1 MDSTAWLK
9 IETARQKIDRLP
21 SVIEV
26 LLGTGAVELPKKDA
40 PLVPVV
46 PGRDAAVLSIKLHPK
61 KPGLA
66 TREGQIRLLHD
77 LGNIELQAMELAVR
91 TLIEFPD
98 APPVFREELSEIA
111 LDEARH
117 FSLCLDG
124 IEELGSH
131 WGALPVH
138 AALWE
143 AVCEFERSAESEVA
157 RPGDLLGRVL
167 LVHRYM
173 EGSGL
178 DAGARIT
185 EKLSGVD
192 EPYVKISRGIVGT
205 ILREEIGHVSFGSRW
220 YRELCRG
227 REIDS
232 DQHFRKHYPEI
243 LWHMPRTE
251 RPAYGYRKEAG
262 FSEPENE
269 IIRLLFEKTDFS
281 QKRPKVPPTIW

>member
-1 MDSTAWLK
+1 MDATAWLK
-9 IETARQKIDRLP
+9 IETARQKIDGLP
-21 SVIEV
+21 AVIEAQ
-26 LLGTGAVELPKKDA
+26 LGSSFPNMPKKYA
-40 PLVPVV
+40 SSVPDL
-46 PGRDAAVLSIKLHPK
+46 PGRDADVLSIKLHPK

-66 TREGQIRLLHD
+66 TRDGQVRLLHD

-91 TLIEFPD
+91 TLIEFPE
-98 APPVFREELSEIA
+98 APPLFREELAEIA

-117 FSLCLDG
+117 LSLCLDG
-124 IEELGSH
+124 IDELGSH

-138 AALWE
+138 TALWE
-143 AVCEFERSAESEVA
+143 AVFEFERTSESEVA

-192 EPYVKISRGIVGT
+192 EPYVKISREIVGT

-220 YRELCRG
+220 YRELCRQ

-251 RPAYGYRKEAG
+251 RPAYAYRTQAG

-281 QKRPKVPPTIW
+281 QKRPSKPPEL

>member
-1 MDSTAWLK
+1 MDATAWLK

-21 SVIEV
+21 AVIEA
-26 LLGTGAVELPKKDA
+26 LLDTGKVELPKKDA
-40 PLVPVV
+40 SSVPEV
-46 PGRDAAVLSIKLHPK
+46 PGRDANVLSIKLHPK

-66 TREGQIRLLHD
+66 TREGQVRLLHD

-91 TLIEFPD
+91 TLIEFPE
-98 APPVFREELSEIA
+98 APTDFREELSEIA

-143 AVCEFERSAESEVA
+143 AVCEFENTSESEVA

-185 EKLSGVD
+185 EKLSGVN
-192 EPYVKISRGIVGT
+192 EPYVKISREIVGT

-220 YRELCRG
+220 YRELCRQ

-251 RPAYGYRKEAG
+251 RPAYAYRTQAG
-262 FSEPENE
+262 FSDSENDTV
-269 IIRLLFEKTDFS
+269 RLLFEKTDFS
-281 QKRPKVPPTIW
+281 QKRPSKPPEL